1 MPMPAMIQ
9 AMPMYQTMGLSRPAL
24 SELSNLEIGCGAGDV
39 TWRGSPDQRSS
50 RITVKKRVHSPL
62 SMGLTAWR
70 ERKSAVK

>member
-1 MPMPAMIQ
+1 MSMPMTQ
-9 AMPMYQTMGLSRPAL
+9 AMHVYQSMGLYRSAL
-24 SELSNLEIGCGAGDV
+24 SELSNQEIGCGARDL
-39 TWRGSPDQRSS
+39 TWRGSLDQRSS

>member
-1 MPMPAMIQ
+1 MPMPMTQ
-9 AMPMYQTMGLSRPAL
+9 AMHMYQSTGLSRSAL
-24 SELSNLEIGCGAGDV
+24 SELSNQEIGCGARDV
-39 TWRGSPDQRSS
+39 TWGGSLDQRSS